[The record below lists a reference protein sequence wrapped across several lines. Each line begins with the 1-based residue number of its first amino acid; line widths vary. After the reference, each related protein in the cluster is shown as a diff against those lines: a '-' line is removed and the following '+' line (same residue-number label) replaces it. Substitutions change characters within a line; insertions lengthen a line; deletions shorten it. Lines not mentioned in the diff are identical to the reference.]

1 MIPWSMEPQ
10 WSQKVGVKY
19 EKVSHLCLATA
30 AWQRSKH
37 ETRTPKHLHS
47 VRKQG
52 RGRGEQGV
60 YIVTKNA
67 EEKVGSE
74 KVSTRNIEV
83 GAHLIL
89 ASVLENRMRK

>member
-52 RGRGEQGV
+52 GGRGEGGTRGLHI
-60 YIVTKNA
+60 YKNV

-74 KVSTRNIEV
+74 KVSTRNHAV
-83 GAHLIL
+83 GGAPHSGIS
-89 ASVLENRMRK
+89 A